1 MRTSGARFL
10 WLLSGMALDA
20 DITLIS
26 DGRFSGT
33 NRGGAIGHVSPEAME
48 GGPIAV
54 AKNGDTIEMNVPERR
69 VDLLLAKEEIQ
80 RRLCEWTSP
89 KLGVRKGLLAR
100 ISKTML
106 SVEKGAILRR
116 DF

>member
-10 WLLSGMALDA
+10 WLLSGMDLDTA
-20 DITLIS
+20 VTLIS

-33 NRGGAIGHVSPEAME
+33 NKGGAVCHVSPEAME

-54 AKNGDTIEMNVPERR
+54 VQDGDEIRMNIRERK
-69 VDLLLAKEEIQ
+69 VDLLLPAKEISK
-80 RRLCEWTSP
+80 RLREWRP
-89 KLGVRKGLLAR
+89 PPMNFKKGLLAR

-106 SVEKGAILRR
+106 PPEKGAILQR